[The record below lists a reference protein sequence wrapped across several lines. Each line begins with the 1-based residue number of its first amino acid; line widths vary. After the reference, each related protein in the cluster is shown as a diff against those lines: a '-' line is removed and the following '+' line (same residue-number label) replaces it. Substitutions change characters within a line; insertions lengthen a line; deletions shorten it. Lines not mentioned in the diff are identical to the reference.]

1 MFEAVTSSPFFGL
14 ALTLGCWCLGVE
26 LQRRTGLLI
35 CNPVLV
41 ASLLVIGAL
50 TVLRVPLECYN
61 AGGGLVK
68 LMLGPA
74 TAVLALNIYQQRQV
88 LREHFLPVLAGC
100 LAGSAASMGSV
111 LLLCRLFRAEE
122 MLAASMLPKSVTTA
136 IALGISE
143 SGGGIPGI
151 TAAAVVITG
160 VEGAMLAPLFARCFR
175 ITDPVAE
182 GVAIGRQQ
190 PRRGYLQ
197 GPGDR
202 PPPGGHEFHRH
213 LRVWDLHLSAGA
225 VLLKKAAELDT
236 ERIDK
241 KAQKAAG
248 IAGGLLLFICL
259 EISPVRYSPG
269 RHSR

>member
-1 MFEAVTSSPFFGL
+1 MFEAVISSPFFGL

-160 VEGAMLAPLFARCFR
+160 VEGAMLAPLFARYFR

-182 GVAIGRQQ
+182 GVAIGASSHAVGTSKALEIG
-190 PRRGYLQ
+190 PLQ
-197 GPGDR
+197 GAMSSIAICVCGI
-202 PPPGGHEFHRH
+202 FT
-213 LRVWDLHLSAGA
+213 S
-225 VLLKKAAELDT
+225 VLA
-236 ERIDK
+236 
-241 KAQKAAG
+241 
-248 IAGGLLLFICL
+248 LFF
-259 EISPVRYSPG
+259 
-269 RHSR
+269 

>member
-160 VEGAMLAPLFARCFR
+160 VEEPCWPLCLPDASASP
-175 ITDPVAE
+175 DPVAE
-182 GVAIGRQQ
+182 GVAIGASSHAVGTSKALEIG
-190 PRRGYLQ
+190 PLQ
-197 GPGDR
+197 GAMSSIAICVCGI
-202 PPPGGHEFHRH
+202 FT
-213 LRVWDLHLSAGA
+213 S
-225 VLLKKAAELDT
+225 VLA
-236 ERIDK
+236 
-241 KAQKAAG
+241 
-248 IAGGLLLFICL
+248 LFF
-259 EISPVRYSPG
+259 
-269 RHSR
+269 